1 VRLCAAGESR
11 ASAGELVATGAVVG
25 GDAMT
30 LTVIWTSHS
39 EWQQSVLGGSWWL
52 GYAHGDGF
60 VDVWLLG
67 LEVTVSW

>member
-1 VRLCAAGESR
+1 
-11 ASAGELVATGAVVG
+11 
-25 GDAMT
+25 MT